1 MSKNILITGAA
12 GFIGSHLAELC
23 VKTGY
28 NVKVFDRYNS
38 FNNFGWL
45 EKSKYKKDIEFILG
59 DIRDYDSVSKAVNN
73 CQIIFHL
80 AALIGIPYS
89 YISPLAYIRTNIEGT
104 YNILESSKNFNIEQ
118 TIITSTSE
126 TYGSAQY
133 TPMDEKHP
141 LVGQSPYSASKIA
154 ADQLAFSYHAS
165 FDMPLKIIRPF
176 NTYGPR
182 QSERAIISSIIN
194 QCLNDNKFI
203 KVGNILPSR
212 DFTYVSDTCDA
223 FLEVSKKEDFNGK
236 VINVGNNTE
245 ISINDL
251 LKKIMELTNVDK
263 EIQIENL
270 RERPLK
276 SEVDRLMC
284 DNKNILNNSDWKPK
298 FTLEEGLLSTIKWLK
313 NINDFSKSNLYN
325 I

>member
-1 MSKNILITGAA
+1 
-12 GFIGSHLAELC
+12 
-23 VKTGY
+23 
-28 NVKVFDRYNS
+28 
-38 FNNFGWL
+38 
-45 EKSKYKKDIEFILG
+45 
-59 DIRDYDSVSKAVNN
+59 
-73 CQIIFHL
+73 
-80 AALIGIPYS
+80 
-89 YISPLAYIRTNIEGT
+89 
-104 YNILESSKNFNIEQ
+104 
-118 TIITSTSE
+118 
-126 TYGSAQY
+126 
-133 TPMDEKHP
+133 MDEKHP

-276 SEVDRLMC
+276 SEVDRLIC
-284 DNKNILNNSDWKPK
+284 DNKNILNNSNWKPK